1 MASLAQYSAAL
12 HDAPSTARPAPGR
25 GSRWFG
31 MAVYAA
37 TGALVLAAALQT
49 A

>member
-12 HDAPSTARPAPGR
+12 HDAPSSARPAPGR
-25 GSRWFG
+25 GSRLFG

-37 TGALVLAAALQT
+37 TAALVIAAALQN

>member
-12 HDAPSTARPAPGR
+12 HDAPSSARPAPGR

-31 MAVYAA
+31 IALYVA
-37 TGALVLAAALQT
+37 TAALVAAAALQS